1 MIPRK
6 FEPFLVGAV
15 LSGLMSWV
23 VSGIATLKAVGQAP
37 DFLTADKNLLTRT
50 RVSRAVRVHASHRA
64 SGCRQAT
71 VPHPECLR

>member
-23 VSGIATLKAVGQAP
+23 VSGVATLKAAGQSRGPRSRFASGIGLASGPTGLLHPTHRNDPAP
-37 DFLTADKNLLTRT
+37 W
-50 RVSRAVRVHASHRA
+50 VRA
-64 SGCRQAT
+64 SRPGS
-71 VPHPECLR
+71 